1 MLGAGVVEEEEEAGV
16 VVVVD
21 KEDKEVLVDR
31 EDNEVPVE
39 DTPKIAAA
47 NDGQL
52 LQEPEIKKLGKTYRV
67 WNRRAVACWRRINL
81 NRGGR

>member
-1 MLGAGVVEEEEEAGV
+1 VEEEEE
-16 VVVVD
+16 
-21 KEDKEVLVDR
+21 DKEVLADR

-52 LQEPEIKKLGKTYRV
+52 LQEPEIQKPTGSG
-67 WNRRAVACWRRINL
+67 
-81 NRGGR
+81 RGGQ